1 MAKLTPQEIA
11 GYALQAGWDPKK
23 IPEVVAIAQAESS
36 GDPLALNPNVQT
48 GDESY
53 GLMQINML
61 GAMGPERLKQFGLKS
76 KEQLYDPVTNLKAA
90 KKIYEQQGPG
100 AWSVYKSGKYKE
112 FLPEAYKAS
121 QSPLIKPKEQKQQAQ
136 QIPTQVTSTGQPNI
150 NVYLMGGQEQEETQQ
165 PGLSFLSSYITDS
178 LKTPQTRGSS
188 IDIVGALTKAAFD
201 TPNYFG

>member
-1 MAKLTPQEIA
+1 M
-11 GYALQAGWDPKK
+11 QAGWDPKK

-36 GDPLALNPNVQT
+36 GNPLALNPNVQT

-61 GAMGPERLKQFGLKS
+61 GAMGPERLKEFGLKS
-76 KEQLYDPVTNLKAA
+76 KEQLYDPLTNLKAA
-90 KKIYEQQGPG
+90 KKIYEQQGPT

-121 QSPLIKPKEQKQQAQ
+121 QSPLIKPKEQKQQQSQ
-136 QIPTQVTSTGQPNI
+136 QIPTQTVATGQPNI
-150 NVYLMGGQEQEETQQ
+150 NVYFLGQQGEGEETTQQ
-165 PGLSFLSSYITDS
+165 PGTSFLNNYIADL
-178 LKTPQTRGSS
+178 LKTPQVKKSS
-188 IDIVGALTKAAFD
+188 IDVIGALTKAASD